1 MEKRVVFLFL
11 KANVKQLSF
20 DFFNDLLK
28 EKRPENNGTLKKEPQ
43 VSKGFSRP
51 EKNPAPAKKG
61 FDLTP
66 VFSYRLERAK
76 RKTVGFIVDE
86 RGVTVR
92 APQWVSVKEIEK
104 MLQEKEGWIQ
114 RKLSEFEHWQKEI
127 GMQTVHF
134 VDGATIPYLGRP
146 MTIRLDPSARSVFLS
161 EDKNGPVLIVNTP
174 KDTQEERVR
183 DWVQVWFK
191 KEAERYMGERI
202 RAISSQALVSF
213 CGWGLSGA
221 KGRWGSCSADRRIRL
236 NWRLI
241 HLAPN
246 LIDYVIAHELAHLDE
261 MNHSPRFWKRVGEI
275 YPDYENARR
284 ALKGVYMPTLPF

>member
-1 MEKRVVFLFL
+1 M
-11 KANVKQLSF
+11 KQLSF
-20 DFFNDLLK
+20 DFFSDLTPEVDSPKDGELK
-28 EKRPENNGTLKKEPQ
+28 KQPFVPEVLSGLKKETLQ
-43 VSKGFSRP
+43 SK
-51 EKNPAPAKKG
+51 NQ

-66 VFSYRLERAK
+66 VFSYHLERAK

-92 APQWVSVKEIEK
+92 APRWVSVAEIEK

-114 RKLSEFEHWQKEI
+114 KKLTEFGNWQKEI
-127 GMQTVHF
+127 GMQTVRF
-134 VDGATIPYLGRP
+134 EDGAKIPYLGQFLKL
-146 MTIRLDPSARSVFLS
+146 RLDPAARSVFLS
-161 EDKNGPVLIVNTP
+161 EGNEGLELIVNAS
-174 KDTQEERVR
+174 KDTEPERVK

-191 KEAERYMGERI
+191 KDAERYLGERI
-202 RAISSQALVSF
+202 RVIADRALVSF
-213 CGWGLSGA
+213 RGWGLSGA

-241 HLAPN
+241 HLDPK

-261 MNHSPRFWKRVGEI
+261 MNHSARFWKRVGEI

>member
-1 MEKRVVFLFL
+1 M
-11 KANVKQLSF
+11 KQLLF
-20 DFFNDLLK
+20 DFFSDLTPEVDLPKDGELK
-28 EKRPENNGTLKKEPQ
+28 KQPFVPEVLSGLKKETLQ
-43 VSKGFSRP
+43 SK
-51 EKNPAPAKKG
+51 NQ

-66 VFSYRLERAK
+66 VFSYHLERAK

-92 APQWVSVKEIEK
+92 APRWVSVAEIEK

-114 RKLSEFEHWQKEI
+114 KKLTEFGNWQKEI
-127 GMQTVHF
+127 GMQTVRF
-134 VDGATIPYLGRP
+134 EDGAKIPYLGQFLKL
-146 MTIRLDPSARSVFLS
+146 RLDPAARSVFLS
-161 EDKNGPVLIVNTP
+161 EGKEGLELIVNAS
-174 KDTQEERVR
+174 KDTEPERVK

-191 KEAERYMGERI
+191 KDAERYLGERI
-202 RAISSQALVSF
+202 RVIADRALVSF
-213 CGWGLSGA
+213 RGWGLSGA

-241 HLAPN
+241 HLDPK

-261 MNHSPRFWKRVGEI
+261 MNHSARFWKRVGEI

-284 ALKGVYMPTLPF
+284 SLKGVYMPTLPF

>member
-1 MEKRVVFLFL
+1 M
-11 KANVKQLSF
+11 KQLSF
-20 DFFNDLLK
+20 DFFSDLTPEVDSPKDGELK
-28 EKRPENNGTLKKEPQ
+28 KQPFVPDVLSGLKKETLQ
-43 VSKGFSRP
+43 SK
-51 EKNPAPAKKG
+51 NQ

-66 VFSYRLERAK
+66 VFSYHLERAK

-92 APQWVSVKEIEK
+92 APRWVSVAEIEK

-114 RKLSEFEHWQKEI
+114 KKLTEFGNWQKEI
-127 GMQTVHF
+127 GMQTVRF
-134 VDGATIPYLGRP
+134 EDGAKIPYLGQFLKL
-146 MTIRLDPSARSVFLS
+146 RLDPAARSVFLS
-161 EDKNGPVLIVNTP
+161 EGKEGLELIVNAS
-174 KDTQEERVR
+174 KDTEPERVK

-191 KEAERYMGERI
+191 KDAERYLGERI
-202 RAISSQALVSF
+202 RLIADRALVSF
-213 CGWGLSGA
+213 RGWGLSGA

-241 HLAPN
+241 HLDPK

-261 MNHSPRFWKRVGEI
+261 MNHSARFWKRVGEI

>member
-1 MEKRVVFLFL
+1 M
-11 KANVKQLSF
+11 KQLSF
-20 DFFNDLLK
+20 DFFSDLTPEVDSPKDGELK
-28 EKRPENNGTLKKEPQ
+28 KQPFVPEVLSGLKKETLQ
-43 VSKGFSRP
+43 SK
-51 EKNPAPAKKG
+51 NQ

-66 VFSYRLERAK
+66 VFSYHLERAK

-92 APQWVSVKEIEK
+92 APRWVSVAEIEK

-114 RKLSEFEHWQKEI
+114 KKLTEFGNWQKEI
-127 GMQTVHF
+127 GMQTVRF
-134 VDGATIPYLGRP
+134 EDGAKIPYLGQFLKL
-146 MTIRLDPSARSVFLS
+146 RLDPAARSVFLS
-161 EDKNGPVLIVNTP
+161 EGKEGLELIVNAS
-174 KDTQEERVR
+174 KDTEPERVK

-191 KEAERYMGERI
+191 KDAERYLGERI
-202 RAISSQALVSF
+202 RVIADRALVSF
-213 CGWGLSGA
+213 RGWGLSGA

-241 HLAPN
+241 HLDPK
-246 LIDYVIAHELAHLDE
+246 LIDYVIAHELAHLYE
-261 MNHSPRFWKRVGEI
+261 MNHSDRFWKRVGEI

>member
-1 MEKRVVFLFL
+1 M
-11 KANVKQLSF
+11 KQLSF
-20 DFFNDLLK
+20 DFFSDLTPEVDSPKDGELK
-28 EKRPENNGTLKKEPQ
+28 KQPFVPEVLSGLKKETLQ
-43 VSKGFSRP
+43 SK
-51 EKNPAPAKKG
+51 NQ

-66 VFSYRLERAK
+66 VFSYHLERAK

-92 APQWVSVKEIEK
+92 APRWVSVAEIEK

-114 RKLSEFEHWQKEI
+114 KKLTEFGNWQKEI
-127 GMQTVHF
+127 GMQTVRF
-134 VDGATIPYLGRP
+134 EDGARIPYLGQFLKL
-146 MTIRLDPSARSVFLS
+146 RLDPEARSVFLS
-161 EDKNGPVLIVNTP
+161 EGKEGLELIVNAS
-174 KDTQEERVR
+174 KDTEPDRVK

-191 KEAERYMGERI
+191 KDAERYLGERI
-202 RAISSQALVSF
+202 RLIADRALVSF
-213 CGWGLSGA
+213 RGWGLSSA

-241 HLAPN
+241 HLDPK

-261 MNHSPRFWKRVGEI
+261 MNHSARFWKRVGEI

-284 ALKGVYMPTLPF
+284 ALKGVYIPTLPF

>member
-1 MEKRVVFLFL
+1 M
-11 KANVKQLSF
+11 KQLSF
-20 DFFNDLLK
+20 DFFSDLT
-28 EKRPENNGTLKKEPQ
+28 PEVDSSKDDGVLKKQPF
-43 VSKGFSRP
+43 VPDVLSGL
-51 EKNPAPAKKG
+51 EKETVQNKNQ

-66 VFSYRLERAK
+66 VFSYHLERAK

-92 APQWVSVKEIEK
+92 APRWVSVAEIEK

-114 RKLSEFEHWQKEI
+114 KKLTEFGNWQKEI
-127 GMQTVHF
+127 GMQTVRF
-134 VDGATIPYLGRP
+134 EDGAKIPYLGQFLKL
-146 MTIRLDPSARSVFLS
+146 RLDPAARGAFLS
-161 EDKNGPVLIVNTP
+161 EGKEGLELIVNAS
-174 KDTQEERVR
+174 KDTEPERVK

-191 KEAERYMGERI
+191 KDAERYLGERI
-202 RAISSQALVSF
+202 RVIADRALVSF
-213 CGWGLSGA
+213 RGWGLSGA

-241 HLAPN
+241 HLDPK

-261 MNHSPRFWKRVGEI
+261 MNHSARFWKRVGEI

>member
-1 MEKRVVFLFL
+1 M
-11 KANVKQLSF
+11 KQLSF
-20 DFFNDLLK
+20 DFFSDLTPEVDSPKDGELK
-28 EKRPENNGTLKKEPQ
+28 KQPFVPDVLSGLKKETLQ
-43 VSKGFSRP
+43 SK
-51 EKNPAPAKKG
+51 NQ

-66 VFSYRLERAK
+66 VFSYHLERAK

-92 APQWVSVKEIEK
+92 APRWVSVAEIEK

-114 RKLSEFEHWQKEI
+114 KKLTEFGNWQKEI
-127 GMQTVHF
+127 GMQTVRF
-134 VDGATIPYLGRP
+134 EDGAKIPYLGQFLKL
-146 MTIRLDPSARSVFLS
+146 RLDPAARSVFLS
-161 EDKNGPVLIVNTP
+161 EGKEGLELIVNAS
-174 KDTQEERVR
+174 KDTEPERVK

-191 KEAERYMGERI
+191 KDAERYLGERI
-202 RAISSQALVSF
+202 RVIADRALVSF
-213 CGWGLSGA
+213 RGWGLSGA

-241 HLAPN
+241 HLDPK

-261 MNHSPRFWKRVGEI
+261 MNHSARFWKRVGEI

>member
-1 MEKRVVFLFL
+1 M
-11 KANVKQLSF
+11 KQLSF
-20 DFFNDLLK
+20 DFFSDLTPEVDSPKDGELK
-28 EKRPENNGTLKKEPQ
+28 KQPFVPEVLSGLKKETLQ
-43 VSKGFSRP
+43 SK
-51 EKNPAPAKKG
+51 NQ

-66 VFSYRLERAK
+66 VFSYHLERAK

-92 APQWVSVKEIEK
+92 APRWVSVAEIEK

-114 RKLSEFEHWQKEI
+114 KKLTEFGNWQKEI
-127 GMQTVHF
+127 GMQTVRF
-134 VDGATIPYLGRP
+134 EDGAKIPYLGQFLKL
-146 MTIRLDPSARSVFLS
+146 RLDPAARSVFLS
-161 EDKNGPVLIVNTP
+161 EGKEGLELIVNAS
-174 KDTQEERVR
+174 KDTEPERVK

-191 KEAERYMGERI
+191 KDAERYLGERI
-202 RAISSQALVSF
+202 RVIADRALVSF
-213 CGWGLSGA
+213 RGWGLSGA

-241 HLAPN
+241 HLDPK

-261 MNHSPRFWKRVGEI
+261 MNHSARFWKRVGEI

>member
-1 MEKRVVFLFL
+1 M
-11 KANVKQLSF
+11 KQLSF
-20 DFFNDLLK
+20 DFFSDLTPEVDSPKDGELK
-28 EKRPENNGTLKKEPQ
+28 KQPFVPDVLSGLKKETLQ
-43 VSKGFSRP
+43 SK
-51 EKNPAPAKKG
+51 NQ

-66 VFSYRLERAK
+66 VFSYHLERAK

-92 APQWVSVKEIEK
+92 APRWVSVAEIEK

-114 RKLSEFEHWQKEI
+114 KKLTEFGNWQKEI
-127 GMQTVHF
+127 GMQTVRF
-134 VDGATIPYLGRP
+134 EDGAKIPYLGLFLKL
-146 MTIRLDPSARSVFLS
+146 RLDPAARSVFLS
-161 EDKNGPVLIVNTP
+161 EGKEGLELIVNAS
-174 KDTQEERVR
+174 KDTEPERVK

-191 KEAERYMGERI
+191 KDAERYLGERI
-202 RAISSQALVSF
+202 RVIADRALVSF
-213 CGWGLSGA
+213 RGWGLSGA

-241 HLAPN
+241 HLDPK

-261 MNHSPRFWKRVGEI
+261 MNHSARFWKRVGEI

-284 ALKGVYMPTLPF
+284 ALKGVLS

>member
-1 MEKRVVFLFL
+1 MGKRFDFLFL

-28 EKRPENNGTLKKEPQ
+28 GKHPDNNGTPKKVPQ
-43 VSKGFSRP
+43 VPKDLLRL
-51 EKNPAPAKKG
+51 EKNPTPSKKD
-61 FDLTP
+61 FDMSP

-114 RKLSEFEHWQKEI
+114 RKLAEFDHWQKEI

-134 VDGATIPYLGRP
+134 TDGAKIPYLGRP
-146 MTIRLDPSARSVFLS
+146 LTLRLEPSARSVFLS
-161 EDKNGPVLIVNTP
+161 EDRDGLELIVNTS
-174 KDTQEERVR
+174 KDTQEERVK

-191 KEAERYMGERI
+191 KEAERYLGERI
-202 RAISSQALVSF
+202 RAMSSLALVSF

-275 YPDYENARR
+275 YPDYEHARR

>member
-1 MEKRVVFLFL
+1 M
-11 KANVKQLSF
+11 KQLSF
-20 DFFNDLLK
+20 DFFSDLTPEVDSPKDGELK
-28 EKRPENNGTLKKEPQ
+28 KQPFVPEVLSGLKKETLQ
-43 VSKGFSRP
+43 SK
-51 EKNPAPAKKG
+51 NQ

-66 VFSYRLERAK
+66 VFSYHLERAK

-92 APQWVSVKEIEK
+92 APRWVSVAEIEK

-114 RKLSEFEHWQKEI
+114 KKLTEFGNWQKEI
-127 GMQTVHF
+127 GMQTVRF
-134 VDGATIPYLGRP
+134 EDGAKIPYLGLFLKL
-146 MTIRLDPSARSVFLS
+146 RLDPAARSVFLS
-161 EDKNGPVLIVNTP
+161 EGKEGLELIVNAS
-174 KDTQEERVR
+174 KDTEPERVK

-191 KEAERYMGERI
+191 KDAERYLGERI
-202 RAISSQALVSF
+202 RVIADRALVSF
-213 CGWGLSGA
+213 RGWGLSGA

-241 HLAPN
+241 HLDPK

-261 MNHSPRFWKRVGEI
+261 MNHSARFWKRVGEI

-284 ALKGVYMPTLPF
+284 ALKGVYMPTLPL

>member
-1 MEKRVVFLFL
+1 M
-11 KANVKQLSF
+11 KQLSF
-20 DFFNDLLK
+20 DFFSDLTPEVDLPKDGELK
-28 EKRPENNGTLKKEPQ
+28 KQPFVPEVLSGLKKETLQ
-43 VSKGFSRP
+43 SK
-51 EKNPAPAKKG
+51 NQ

-66 VFSYRLERAK
+66 VFSYHLERAK

-92 APQWVSVKEIEK
+92 APRWVSVAEIEK

-114 RKLSEFEHWQKEI
+114 KKLTEFGNWQKEI
-127 GMQTVHF
+127 GMQTVRF
-134 VDGATIPYLGRP
+134 EDGAKIPYLGQFLKL
-146 MTIRLDPSARSVFLS
+146 RLDPAARSVFLS
-161 EDKNGPVLIVNTP
+161 EGKEGLELIVNAS
-174 KDTQEERVR
+174 KDTEPERVK

-191 KEAERYMGERI
+191 KDAERYLGERI
-202 RAISSQALVSF
+202 RVIADRALVSF
-213 CGWGLSGA
+213 RGWGLSGA

-241 HLAPN
+241 HLDPK

-261 MNHSPRFWKRVGEI
+261 MNHSARFWKRVGEI

>member
-1 MEKRVVFLFL
+1 M
-11 KANVKQLSF
+11 KQLSF
-20 DFFNDLLK
+20 DFFSYLTPEVDSPKDGELK
-28 EKRPENNGTLKKEPQ
+28 KQPFVPDVLSGLKKETLQ
-43 VSKGFSRP
+43 SK
-51 EKNPAPAKKG
+51 NQ

-66 VFSYRLERAK
+66 VFSYHLERAK

-92 APQWVSVKEIEK
+92 APRWVSVAEIEK

-114 RKLSEFEHWQKEI
+114 KKLTEFGNWQKEI
-127 GMQTVHF
+127 GMQTVRF
-134 VDGATIPYLGRP
+134 EDGAKIPYLGQFLKL
-146 MTIRLDPSARSVFLS
+146 RLDPAARSVFLS
-161 EDKNGPVLIVNTP
+161 EGKEGLELIVNAS
-174 KDTQEERVR
+174 KDTEPERVK

-191 KEAERYMGERI
+191 KDAERYLGERI
-202 RAISSQALVSF
+202 RLIADRALVSF
-213 CGWGLSGA
+213 RGWGLSGA

-241 HLAPN
+241 HLDPK

-261 MNHSPRFWKRVGEI
+261 MNHSARFWKRVGEI

>member
-1 MEKRVVFLFL
+1 M
-11 KANVKQLSF
+11 KQLLF
-20 DFFNDLLK
+20 DFFSDLTPEVDLPKDGELK
-28 EKRPENNGTLKKEPQ
+28 KQPFVPEVLSGLKKETLQ
-43 VSKGFSRP
+43 SK
-51 EKNPAPAKKG
+51 NQ

-66 VFSYRLERAK
+66 VFSYHLERAK

-92 APQWVSVKEIEK
+92 APRWVSVAEIEK

-114 RKLSEFEHWQKEI
+114 KKLTEFGNWQKEI
-127 GMQTVHF
+127 GMQTVRF
-134 VDGATIPYLGRP
+134 EDGAKIPYLGQFLKL
-146 MTIRLDPSARSVFLS
+146 RLDPAARSVFLS
-161 EDKNGPVLIVNTP
+161 EGKEGLELIVNAS
-174 KDTQEERVR
+174 KDTEPERVK

-191 KEAERYMGERI
+191 KDAERYLGERI
-202 RAISSQALVSF
+202 RVIADRALVSF
-213 CGWGLSGA
+213 RGWGLSGA
-221 KGRWGSCSADRRIRL
+221 KGRWGSCSADCRIRL

-241 HLAPN
+241 HLDPK

-261 MNHSPRFWKRVGEI
+261 MNHSDRFWKRVGEI

>member
-1 MEKRVVFLFL
+1 M
-11 KANVKQLSF
+11 KQLSF
-20 DFFNDLLK
+20 DFFSDLTPEVDSPKDGELK
-28 EKRPENNGTLKKEPQ
+28 KQPFVPDVLSGLKKETLQ
-43 VSKGFSRP
+43 SK
-51 EKNPAPAKKG
+51 NQ

-66 VFSYRLERAK
+66 VFSYHLERAK

-92 APQWVSVKEIEK
+92 APRWVSVAEIEK

-114 RKLSEFEHWQKEI
+114 KKLTEFGNWQKEI
-127 GMQTVHF
+127 GMQTVRF
-134 VDGATIPYLGRP
+134 EDGARIPYLGQFLKL
-146 MTIRLDPSARSVFLS
+146 RLDPAARSVFLS
-161 EDKNGPVLIVNTP
+161 EGKEGLELIVNAS
-174 KDTQEERVR
+174 KDIEPERVK

-191 KEAERYMGERI
+191 KDAERYLGERI
-202 RAISSQALVSF
+202 RLIADRALVSF
-213 CGWGLSGA
+213 RGWGLSSA

-241 HLAPN
+241 HLDPK

-261 MNHSPRFWKRVGEI
+261 MNHSVHFWKRVGEI

-284 ALKGVYMPTLPF
+284 ALKGVYIPTLPF

>member
-1 MEKRVVFLFL
+1 M
-11 KANVKQLSF
+11 KQLSF
-20 DFFNDLLK
+20 DFFSDLTPEVDSPKDGELK
-28 EKRPENNGTLKKEPQ
+28 KQPFVPEVLSGLKKETLQ
-43 VSKGFSRP
+43 SK
-51 EKNPAPAKKG
+51 NQ

-66 VFSYRLERAK
+66 VFSYHLERAK

-92 APQWVSVKEIEK
+92 APRWVSVAEIEK

-114 RKLSEFEHWQKEI
+114 KKLTEFGNWQKEI
-127 GMQTVHF
+127 GMQTVRF
-134 VDGATIPYLGRP
+134 EDGAKIPYLGQFLKL
-146 MTIRLDPSARSVFLS
+146 RLDPAARSVFLS
-161 EDKNGPVLIVNTP
+161 EGKEGLELIVNAS
-174 KDTQEERVR
+174 KDTEPDRVK

-191 KEAERYMGERI
+191 KDAERYLGERI
-202 RAISSQALVSF
+202 RVIADRALVSF
-213 CGWGLSGA
+213 RGWGLSGA

-241 HLAPN
+241 HLDPK

-261 MNHSPRFWKRVGEI
+261 MNHSARFWKRVGEI

>member
-1 MEKRVVFLFL
+1 M
-11 KANVKQLSF
+11 KQLSF
-20 DFFNDLLK
+20 DFFSDLTPEVDSPKDGELK
-28 EKRPENNGTLKKEPQ
+28 KQPFVPDVLSGLKKETLQ
-43 VSKGFSRP
+43 SK
-51 EKNPAPAKKG
+51 NQ

-66 VFSYRLERAK
+66 VFSYHLERAK

-92 APQWVSVKEIEK
+92 APRWVSVAEIEK

-114 RKLSEFEHWQKEI
+114 KKLTEFGNWQKEI
-127 GMQTVHF
+127 GMQTVRF
-134 VDGATIPYLGRP
+134 EDGAKIPYLGQLLKL
-146 MTIRLDPSARSVFLS
+146 RLDPAARSVFLS
-161 EDKNGPVLIVNTP
+161 EGKEGLELIVNAS
-174 KDTQEERVR
+174 KDTEPERVK

-191 KEAERYMGERI
+191 KDAERYLGERI
-202 RAISSQALVSF
+202 RVIADRALVSF
-213 CGWGLSGA
+213 RGWGLSGA

-241 HLAPN
+241 HLDPK

-261 MNHSPRFWKRVGEI
+261 MNHSARFWKRVGEI

-284 ALKGVYMPTLPF
+284 ALKGVYMPTLPL

>member
-1 MEKRVVFLFL
+1 M
-11 KANVKQLSF
+11 KQLSF
-20 DFFNDLLK
+20 DFFSDLTPEVDSPKDGELK
-28 EKRPENNGTLKKEPQ
+28 KQPFVPDVLSGLKKETLQ
-43 VSKGFSRP
+43 SK
-51 EKNPAPAKKG
+51 NQ

-66 VFSYRLERAK
+66 VFSYHLERAK

-92 APQWVSVKEIEK
+92 APRWVSVAEIEK

-114 RKLSEFEHWQKEI
+114 KKLTEFGNWQKEI
-127 GMQTVHF
+127 GMQTVRF
-134 VDGATIPYLGRP
+134 EDGAKIPYLGLFLKL
-146 MTIRLDPSARSVFLS
+146 RLDPAARSVFLS
-161 EDKNGPVLIVNTP
+161 EGKEGLELIVNAS
-174 KDTQEERVR
+174 KDTEPERVK

-191 KEAERYMGERI
+191 KDAERYLGERI
-202 RAISSQALVSF
+202 RVIADRALVSF
-213 CGWGLSGA
+213 RGRGLSGA

-241 HLAPN
+241 HLDPK

-261 MNHSPRFWKRVGEI
+261 MNHSARFWKRVGEI

-284 ALKGVYMPTLPF
+284 ALKGVYMPTLPL

>member
-1 MEKRVVFLFL
+1 M
-11 KANVKQLSF
+11 KQLSF
-20 DFFNDLLK
+20 DFFSDLTPEVDSPKDGELK
-28 EKRPENNGTLKKEPQ
+28 KQPFVPDVLSGLKKETLQ
-43 VSKGFSRP
+43 SK
-51 EKNPAPAKKG
+51 NQ

-66 VFSYRLERAK
+66 VFSYHLERAK

-92 APQWVSVKEIEK
+92 APRWVSVAEIEK

-114 RKLSEFEHWQKEI
+114 KKLTEFGNWQKEI
-127 GMQTVHF
+127 GMQTVRF
-134 VDGATIPYLGRP
+134 EDGAKIPYLGQFLKL
-146 MTIRLDPSARSVFLS
+146 RLDPAARSVFLS
-161 EDKNGPVLIVNTP
+161 EGKEGLELIVNAS
-174 KDTQEERVR
+174 KDTEPERVR

-191 KEAERYMGERI
+191 KDAERYLGERI
-202 RAISSQALVSF
+202 RVIADRALVSF
-213 CGWGLSGA
+213 RGWGLSGA

-241 HLAPN
+241 HLDPK

-261 MNHSPRFWKRVGEI
+261 MNHSARFWKRVGEI

>member
-1 MEKRVVFLFL
+1 M
-11 KANVKQLSF
+11 KQLSF
-20 DFFNDLLK
+20 DFFSDLTPEVDSPKDGELK
-28 EKRPENNGTLKKEPQ
+28 KQPFVPDVLSGLKKETLQ
-43 VSKGFSRP
+43 SK
-51 EKNPAPAKKG
+51 NQ

-66 VFSYRLERAK
+66 VFSYHLERAK

-92 APQWVSVKEIEK
+92 APRWVSVAEIEK

-114 RKLSEFEHWQKEI
+114 KKLTEFGNWQKEI
-127 GMQTVHF
+127 GMQTVRF
-134 VDGATIPYLGRP
+134 EDGAKIPYLGLFLKL
-146 MTIRLDPSARSVFLS
+146 RLDPAARSVFLS
-161 EDKNGPVLIVNTP
+161 EGKEGLELIVNAS
-174 KDTQEERVR
+174 KDTEPERVK

-191 KEAERYMGERI
+191 KDAERYLGERI
-202 RAISSQALVSF
+202 RVIADRALVSF
-213 CGWGLSGA
+213 RGWGLSGA

-241 HLAPN
+241 HLDPK

-261 MNHSPRFWKRVGEI
+261 MNHSARFWKRVGEI

-284 ALKGVYMPTLPF
+284 ALKGVYMPTLPL